1 MRGGLFGQ
9 MAEIKFVKMRFT
21 DAKALK
27 KCCDAYFERID
38 AELPHIVTYGKHE
51 VTRYVPYVPAG
62 LARALGIST
71 QTMGKYLRGEVS
83 FPETM
88 DQKTQMEILHV
99 LTDARNK
106 IEENIST
113 RALMGEIDNAVS
125 RQVLGTLGYN
135 KSLDEA
141 GEEANNTV
149 KVIIQGASKEE
160 VESWAK

>member
-1 MRGGLFGQ
+1 

-38 AELPHIVTYGKHE
+38 KEPPHVVTYGKHE

-62 LARALGIST
+62 LARDLGIST
-71 QTMGKYLRGEVS
+71 QTMGKYLRGEVA

-113 RALMGEIDNAVS
+113 KALLGEIDNAVS

>member
-1 MRGGLFGQ
+1 
-9 MAEIKFVKMRFT
+9 MAEIKFVKMRIT

-27 KCCDAYFERID
+27 KCCDDYFAHID
-38 AELPHIVTYGKHE
+38 AEPPHVVTYGKHE
-51 VTRYVPYVPAG
+51 VVRYVPYTPAG

-71 QTMGKYLRGEVS
+71 QTLGKYLRGEVA

-135 KSLDEA
+135 KSLDEV

-149 KVIIQGASKEE
+149 RVIVQGASKSEI
-160 VESWAK
+160 ESWSK